1 MMTEG
6 LLWLLSGVVFM
17 WVFWFLC
24 ITLPCTPRTT
34 GAVCSEC
41 GKWKNYALFV
51 ADPHEG
57 GLCEECDDWIRFQ
70 VGLGPRRLK

>member
-6 LLWLLSGVVFM
+6 LLWLLSSAVFM
-17 WVFWFLC
+17 WVWFLYAA
-24 ITLPCTPRTT
+24 PRTPRTT

-51 ADPHEG
+51 ADPHDG

-70 VGLGPRRLK
+70 VGLGPRRVK